1 MQICQLIREG
11 KIKVIKWTKQ
21 KLKIFIPLQDC
32 QQGLPAFQVSPH
44 IWPPDYQAL
53 FLPGRDLIFFA

>member
-1 MQICQLIREG
+1 MQ
-11 KIKVIKWTKQ
+11 
-21 KLKIFIPLQDC
+21 IFIPLQDC

-53 FLPGRDLIFFA
+53 FLPGRDLNFLHNNEESKLFYQ